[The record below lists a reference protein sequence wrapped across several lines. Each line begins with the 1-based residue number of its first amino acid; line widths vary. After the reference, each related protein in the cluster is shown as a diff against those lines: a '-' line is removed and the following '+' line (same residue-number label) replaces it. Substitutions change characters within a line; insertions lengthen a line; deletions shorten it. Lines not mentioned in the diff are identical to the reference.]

1 MERAKSEHG
10 VTDYSISQTT
20 LDDVFISF
28 AKKQGDN
35 KTANEHHPEP
45 GETSF

>member
-1 MERAKSEHG
+1 MERGKTDHG
-10 VTDYSISQTT
+10 ITDYSISQTT

-28 AKKQGDN
+28 AKQQGEN
-35 KTANEHHPEP
+35 KTDIDTMPAP